1 VSQLTKPKSVVDAD
15 LIADEIEIAGTTLV
29 DHVQPIDA
37 DALVPGFPA
46 TARQPAHGG
55 MEVRKPARSGRPES
69 FRRQSLFRS
78 DGIGTGLYLFVLTR
92 FLYAK
97 RLKTL

>member
-1 VSQLTKPKSVVDAD
+1 MLKNRRFPTDFPVNLRGSAIFD
-15 LIADEIEIAGTTLV
+15 LPSRTGPPPRLGDW
-29 DHVQPIDA
+29 
-37 DALVPGFPA
+37 
-46 TARQPAHGG
+46 
-55 MEVRKPARSGRPES
+55 
-69 FRRQSLFRS
+69 SLFRS